1 MIYIIKYLSVNFFYG
16 FSCLT
21 SPHLVVET
29 HRKRF
34 PDVFGRFR
42 DGGTPTV
49 PERGREASGSFPE
62 NKDSRPVFVRA
73 AILGLAVFPGGE
85 SGLFLDDLE
94 DVDIAGEGHA

>member
-21 SPHLVVET
+21 SSHLVVET
-29 HRKRF
+29 HRMRF

-49 PERGREASGSFPE
+49 QKRGREASGSFPE
-62 NKDSRPVFVRA
+62 NKDSRPVFARA
-73 AILGLAVFPGGE
+73 AILKVAVSREG
-85 SGLFLDDLE
+85 SSSLFLDYLE
-94 DVDIAGEGHA
+94 HVDIAGEGHA